1 MGESTLCLCSCSFLM
16 NFICQKRKRKEATL
30 ISAVAS
36 TLLSNQFGLMTFKM
50 TQQNV
55 PSKQA
60 GTFQCHMS
68 VLIISQ

>member
-1 MGESTLCLCSCSFLM
+1 MD
-16 NFICQKRKRKEATL
+16 FICQKKKKKEGTL
-30 ISAVAS
+30 VSAAAS
-36 TLLSNQFGLMTFKM
+36 ALLSNQFGLMTFKM

>member
-1 MGESTLCLCSCSFLM
+1 MS
-16 NFICQKRKRKEATL
+16 KKKKKKEGTL

-36 TLLSNQFGLMTFKM
+36 TLLSNHFGLITFKM

-55 PSKQA
+55 PPKQA

>member
-1 MGESTLCLCSCSFLM
+1 MSKK
-16 NFICQKRKRKEATL
+16 KRQEATL

>member
-1 MGESTLCLCSCSFLM
+1 MSKKKKKKKG
-16 NFICQKRKRKEATL
+16 RKEGTL

-36 TLLSNQFGLMTFKM
+36 TLLSNQFGLMTLKM
-50 TQQNV
+50 MQQNV
-55 PSKQA
+55 PPKQA

>member
-16 NFICQKRKRKEATL
+16 DFICQKKKEGTL
-30 ISAVAS
+30 ISAVVS
-36 TLLSNQFGLMTFKM
+36 TLLSNHFGLMTFKM
-50 TQQNV
+50 MQQNV
-55 PSKQA
+55 PPKQA